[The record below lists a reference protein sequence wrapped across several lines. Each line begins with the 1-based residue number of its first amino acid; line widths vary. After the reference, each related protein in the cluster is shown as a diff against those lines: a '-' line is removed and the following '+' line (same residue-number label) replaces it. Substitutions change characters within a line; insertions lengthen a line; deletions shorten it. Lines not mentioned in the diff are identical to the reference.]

1 MSQLTSHVSW
11 TGLSGVY
18 NIMDHYEHE
27 QMRAIEY
34 VSTMHKAMNGVENF
48 PYYSPTHLL
57 KEFSQDKLNKW
68 DEKIYIEIQRS
79 SWNLLHLL
87 FILKTT
93 FFTHVLFSFLPEC
106 LRSLCSTGP
115 LTLSFPLNL
124 PQSSRSSSPR
134 CPWRCRSTCCPEST
148 TLRSSPTSWRRTGA
162 STTPSTAASNRSTVN
177 FWEPAD
183 VLSDP
188 QKTSFHR

>member
-57 KEFSQDKLNKW
+57 KEFSQDKLNK
-68 DEKIYIEIQRS
+68 
-79 SWNLLHLL
+79 
-87 FILKTT
+87 
-93 FFTHVLFSFLPEC
+93 
-106 LRSLCSTGP
+106 
-115 LTLSFPLNL
+115 
-124 PQSSRSSSPR
+124 
-134 CPWRCRSTCCPEST
+134 
-148 TLRSSPTSWRRTGA
+148 
-162 STTPSTAASNRSTVN
+162 
-177 FWEPAD
+177 
-183 VLSDP
+183 
-188 QKTSFHR
+188 